1 MYLFIYLLFRSID
14 FFLNFVSS
22 ITIVLLSFFTFIIY
36 SSSKHFKNPIDSS
49 ICVLIKISGIV
60 VLNVS

>member
-1 MYLFIYLLFRSID
+1 MYLFIYYFAQLI
-14 FFLNFVSS
+14 FLNFVSS